1 MGKTPLFVFAG
12 GGTGGHLYPPLAVAS
27 AIRERLPASRIAFY
41 CTHRS
46 IDRRILESTG
56 FEVIPQ
62 DVQALRI
69 GKPWTY
75 PSFVAA
81 WIAARRACR
90 RAFQEDRPAMVLGTG
105 GFASGPPVVEAHR
118 AGIPTALLNPDV
130 IPGRANRYLASRS
143 DAVFVQWDESIP
155 WFRGHPCVRV
165 TGCPVR
171 EDFRR
176 AERAAGIAVFGLRP
190 ERKTLLVTGAS
201 LGARTIN
208 EAVVALRDELAMQ
221 AGWQILHISG
231 TADHESV
238 AAAYSDHPL
247 VSKVVAFTDRM
258 ADALAA
264 ADLVVARAGASSLA
278 EITALGRPA
287 VLMPYPHHRDRH
299 QEANASVLTQ
309 RGAARLVR
317 DQANAR
323 ENAGA
328 LGRELL
334 QLMGDASALARMA
347 EAARRLGQPDA
358 AEVVA
363 EAVLGLAREA
373 GAVTASRG

>member
-1 MGKTPLFVFAG
+1 MNETPLFVFAG
-12 GGTGGHLYPPLAVAS
+12 GGTGGHLYPPLAVAF
-27 AIRERLPASRIAFY
+27 AIRERLPRSRIAFH
-41 CTHRS
+41 CTHRP

-75 PSFVAA
+75 PSFMAA

-90 RAFQEDRPAMVLGTG
+90 RAFQEHRPAMVLGTG

-130 IPGRANRYLASRS
+130 VPGRANRYLASRT
-143 DAVFVQWDESIP
+143 DAVFVQWDESLR
-155 WFRGHPCVRV
+155 WFGGHRHVRV

-171 EDFRR
+171 VDFRR
-176 AERAAGIAVFGLRP
+176 AERAAGIAVFGLEP

-208 EAVVALRDELAMQ
+208 EAVVALRDELAMR
-221 AGWQILHISG
+221 ADWQILHITG
-231 TADHESV
+231 TADYEGV
-238 AAAYSDHPL
+238 VAAYSGHSL
-247 VSKVVAFTDRM
+247 VAKVLAFTDRM
-258 ADALAA
+258 AEAVAA

-299 QEANASVLTQ
+299 QEANACVLTQ
-309 RGAARLVR
+309 RGAACLVR
-317 DQANAR
+317 DRANAR
-323 ENAGA
+323 ENAAA

-334 QLMGDASALARMA
+334 QLMGDAPAVVRMA
-347 EAARRLGQPDA
+347 EAARRLGRPDA

-363 EAVLGLAREA
+363 EEVLGLAQET
-373 GAVTASRG
+373 GAVTGSRG